1 MLFDCNLVNDEEHSR
16 RGKQSILDLFSKV
29 IPLKNKTGLKQ
40 EQCIDIFVNS
50 HRDTDHLKGLKDV
63 NERFPI
69 KSIWDSGQQGANTD
83 DADYQYYMR
92 LRNNLK
98 NQNKANLVVPTP
110 SDGVFKSYGDTD
122 VYEGVDLADAE
133 TVNTRW
139 SSAGPDKKDGKRKKV
154 RLAIPSKLD
163 RRITALRRSH
173 LGFIFQTFNL
183 IPVLNVYENIEFPLL
198 LESKNKDLACPV
210 DSFTKKQKEEWIHY
224 LMEKTGLTDWEKH
237 KPSELSGGQR
247 QRVAIAR
254 ALVTKAPVI
263 LADEPTAN
271 LDSVNSAQILS
282 LMKDLNRDPELLTTF
297 IFSTHDSRIV
307 EMCDHVVHIFDG
319 NIKNDEHK
327 TGSDVYN
334 VESK

>member
-1 MLFDCNLVNDEEHSR
+1 MSVITLNNVRKTYPL
-16 RGKQSILDLFSKV
+16 GKQRVEAVKGVSFSIEKGEFAAISGPSGSGKSTILNMIGLIDLPTSGQTIIDGIDVYDGFNLENTELDAGRLNNYNEK
-29 IPLKNKTGLKQ
+29 KNKK
-40 EQCIDIFVNS
+40 
-50 HRDTDHLKGLKDV
+50 
-63 NERFPI
+63 I
-69 KSIWDSGQQGANTD
+69 KT
-83 DADYQYYMR
+83 
-92 LRNNLK
+92 
-98 NQNKANLVVPTP
+98 T
-110 SDGVFKSYGDTD
+110 
-122 VYEGVDLADAE
+122 
-133 TVNTRW
+133 
-139 SSAGPDKKDGKRKKV
+139 
-154 RLAIPSKLD
+154 IPKKLD
-163 RRITALRRSH
+163 RRVTGMRRSH

-198 LESKNKDLACPV
+198 LESKDKKLACPV

-282 LMKDLNRDPELLTTF
+282 LMKDLNRDPELQTTF

-307 EMCDHVVHIFDG
+307 QMCDHVVHIFDG
-319 NIKNDEHK
+319 QIKEDEHK

>member
-1 MLFDCNLVNDEEHSR
+1 MAVVS
-16 RGKQSILDLFSKV
+16 
-29 IPLKNKTGLKQ
+29 
-40 EQCIDIFVNS
+40 
-50 HRDTDHLKGLKDV
+50 LKDV
-63 NERFPI
+63 HKFYPLGKERIEAVRGVSFDIEKGEFAAVSGPSGSG
-69 KSIWDSGQQGANTD
+69 KSTILNMIGLIDLPSSGSI
-83 DADYQYYMR
+83 
-92 LRNNLK
+92 
-98 NQNKANLVVPTP
+98 VI
-110 SDGVFKSYGDTD
+110 GDTD
-122 VYEGVDLADAE
+122 VYDGVDLADAE

-198 LESKNKDLACPV
+198 LESKDKNSKSPV
-210 DSFTKKQKEEWIHY
+210 DDFTKAQKEEWINF
-224 LMEKTGLTDWEKH
+224 LIEKVGLTDWKTH
-237 KPSELSGGQR
+237 KANELSGGQR

-271 LDSVNSAQILS
+271 LDSKNSEQILK
-282 LMKDLNRDPELLTTF
+282 LMKSLNKDPELQTTF

-307 EMCDHVVHIFDG
+307 DMCDHVVHILDG
-319 NIKNDEHK
+319 QVTNDEHK
-327 TGSDVYN
+327 EGSDIY
-334 VESK
+334 KI

>member
-1 MLFDCNLVNDEEHSR
+1 MAVVS
-16 RGKQSILDLFSKV
+16 
-29 IPLKNKTGLKQ
+29 
-40 EQCIDIFVNS
+40 
-50 HRDTDHLKGLKDV
+50 LKDV
-63 NERFPI
+63 HKFYPLGKERIEAVRGVSFDIEKGEFAAVSGPSGSG
-69 KSIWDSGQQGANTD
+69 KSTILNMIGLIDLPSSG
-83 DADYQYYMR
+83 
-92 LRNNLK
+92 K
-98 NQNKANLVVPTP
+98 IVI
-110 SDGVFKSYGDTD
+110 GDTD
-122 VYEGVDLADAE
+122 VYDGVDLADAE

-198 LESKNKDLACPV
+198 LESKDKNSKSPV
-210 DSFTKKQKEEWIHY
+210 DDFTKAQKEEWINF
-224 LMEKTGLTDWEKH
+224 LIEKVGLTDWKTH
-237 KPSELSGGQR
+237 KANELSGGQR

-271 LDSVNSAQILS
+271 LDSKNSEQILK
-282 LMKDLNRDPELLTTF
+282 LMKSLNKDPELQTTF

-307 EMCDHVVHIFDG
+307 DMCDHVVHILDG
-319 NIKNDEHK
+319 QVINDEHK
-327 TGSDVYN
+327 EGSDVY
-334 VESK
+334 KI

>member
-1 MLFDCNLVNDEEHSR
+1 MAVVS
-16 RGKQSILDLFSKV
+16 
-29 IPLKNKTGLKQ
+29 
-40 EQCIDIFVNS
+40 
-50 HRDTDHLKGLKDV
+50 LKDV
-63 NERFPI
+63 HKFYPLGKERIEAVRGVSFDIEKGEFAAVSGPSGSG
-69 KSIWDSGQQGANTD
+69 KSTILNMIGLIDLPSSGSI
-83 DADYQYYMR
+83 
-92 LRNNLK
+92 
-98 NQNKANLVVPTP
+98 VI
-110 SDGVFKSYGDTD
+110 GDTD
-122 VYEGVDLADAE
+122 VYDGVDLADAE

-198 LESKNKDLACPV
+198 LESKDKNSKSPV
-210 DSFTKKQKEEWIHY
+210 DDFTKAQKEEWINF
-224 LMEKTGLTDWEKH
+224 LIEKVGLTDWKTH
-237 KPSELSGGQR
+237 KANELSGGQR

-271 LDSVNSAQILS
+271 LDSKNSEQILK
-282 LMKDLNRDPELLTTF
+282 LMKSLNKDPELQTTF

-307 EMCDHVVHIFDG
+307 DMCNHVVHILDG
-319 NIKNDEHK
+319 QVTNDEHK
-327 TGSDVYN
+327 EGSDVY
-334 VESK
+334 KI